1 MGTGFPPVRY
11 PPGRAPNA
19 VMHLTADHPTLN
31 AQYHHRVPETQVGSD
46 PDSLGFAF
54 ARGEVELRE
63 VYDRHGA
70 LVYAICRKAL
80 GPTAAAD
87 VTQDVFVSA
96 WQARHQFDPHR
107 GALGAWLVG
116 ITKRRIVDHVRGEQ
130 RHAARRADAGEAQLV
145 ESLPADDQPEDRIDR
160 IAQRMQV
167 AHALATLPERPR
179 GVISLAYVHG
189 LTHQEIADRTA
200 IPLGTIKSDI
210 RRGLVAL
217 RNFMEQRDE

>member
-1 MGTGFPPVRY
+1 M
-11 PPGRAPNA
+11 
-19 VMHLTADHPTLN
+19 
-31 AQYHHRVPETQVGSD
+31 
-46 PDSLGFAF
+46 
-54 ARGEVELRE
+54 ARSRLRE

-116 ITKRRIVDHVRGEQ
+116 ITKRKIVDHVRGEQ
-130 RHAARRADAGEAQLV
+130 RHAARRADAGDARARGV
-145 ESLPADDQPEDRIDR
+145 VAADDQPEDRVDR
-160 IAQRMQV
+160 IAQRMEV
-167 AHALATLPERPR
+167 AHTLATLPERPR
-179 GVISLAYVHG
+179 EVISLAYVHG

-210 RRGLVAL
+210 GRGLLAL
-217 RNFMEQRDE
+217 RNFMEPAR